1 MVISRMTLVH
11 IAKGGRLATLL
22 PHKWTRRCFCNSWIH
37 AGKLSIVMLVYSVL
51 QHWMCSTMCAMLI
64 AVLSVLEQEQ
74 AQDLLFEASGDEIDQ
89 QYGVWAV
96 VLNEP
101 CIASVQLAANSPYHI
116 QV

>member
-1 MVISRMTLVH
+1 
-11 IAKGGRLATLL
+11 
-22 PHKWTRRCFCNSWIH
+22 
-37 AGKLSIVMLVYSVL
+37 
-51 QHWMCSTMCAMLI
+51 MCAMLI